1 MKSRVKV
8 SNQTIEMTRM
18 IHYIKQLYVHEMT
31 IGDGVMQCEI
41 LWEDKV
47 CKLSSIEVKNSGD
60 RA

>member
-41 LWEDKV
+41 L
-47 CKLSSIEVKNSGD
+47 
-60 RA
+60 